1 MIAEPRLL
9 DQYTLSCLREADPVV
24 QHYRAFFA
32 HLDWTQIDEQD
43 ATRHKRGPRPHPSSA
58 SLKAFL
64 VSLAEG
70 LIHRTQLRLFLLRH
84 PWLVLELGFRPLTTT
99 PMAMTS
105 PYGFDVECTVPS
117 DHWLRAQLQH
127 FDEALFQR
135 LLVQSVQA
143 LQQEIPGLGETV
155 AFDVKHI
162 FAWGRENNDQVSV
175 KGRFDVTPIPKG
187 DADCRLGVKKSSHQV
202 QADGST
208 KEKKVSLFGSGS
220 GVAACTDPV

>member
-1 MIAEPRLL
+1 MIAEPRAL
-9 DQYTLSCLREADPVV
+9 DQYTLSCLREADPMV

-32 HLDWTQIDEQD
+32 HLDGTQIDEQD
-43 ATRHKRGPRPHPSSA
+43 ATRHKRGPHPSSA

-99 PMAMTS
+99 PRAMTS
-105 PYGFDVECTVPS
+105 PYGFDVERSVPS
-117 DHWLRAQLQH
+117 DRWLRAQLQH

-135 LLVQSVQA
+135 LLLQSVQA